1 MDKELKQFGDDLIA
15 SIQEAKTGTYAAS
28 HSPATITKR
37 MRGRPALEA
46 KRPVLNMR
54 IDAEVLDAIKSNGR
68 GWQTKLNQFLR
79 SQAEQLKRL

>member
-1 MDKELKQFGDDLIA
+1 MDKELKQFGDDLVA
-15 SIQEAKTGTYAAS
+15 SIKEAKAGVYAAS
-28 HSPATITKR
+28 HSPAMIAKR
-37 MRGRPALEA
+37 MRGRPALDV

-54 IDAEVLDAIKSNGR
+54 IDAEVLELIKSNGR